1 MALLGKLLGLGR
13 NEHYDRGIQ
22 LFDQGLYEEAL
33 ECFAAVAHANHR
45 DPLSERLAL
54 FYSAEAHAN
63 LGTEAMRKGAW
74 ERAEEHFRKAIA
86 IHPHYPDL
94 YFSLAV
100 VLRHRLEYPAAL
112 EALNKALEINPR
124 FAKAHFH
131 RGIALYAMGEREL
144 GIRAMQRAVELE
156 PGFASDAYLRG
167 LQAHQQQNY
176 AAAIHAFEMVSST
189 EIDDIQYHFRLAD
202 DLYRRG
208 MFDEAVDEYRRA
220 LELNP
225 QYADIRNHLGLAL
238 AALQRYDE
246 ALDEFDRALAINPSF
261 VDAWLNRGNALKE
274 LGRIAEAQDAYRR
287 VLQLE
292 PDHVV
297 ALNHLTGTDQSRA
310 A

>member
-33 ECFAAVAHANHR
+33 ECFAAVAQAGNR

-74 ERAEEHFRKAIA
+74 RRAEDHFRKAIA

-94 YFSLAV
+94 YFNLAA
-100 VLRHRLEYPAAL
+100 VLRHLLNYPEAL

-131 RGIALYAMGEREL
+131 RGIVLYAMGEREV
-144 GIRAMQRAVELE
+144 GIRAMERAVELE
-156 PGFASDAYLRG
+156 PGFASDAYLQG
-167 LQAHQQQNY
+167 VQAHANQNY

-189 EIDDIQYHFRLAD
+189 EIDDIQYHYRLAD

-208 MFDEAVDEYRRA
+208 MFEEAVDEYRQA

-225 QYADIRNHLGLAL
+225 HYADIRNHLGLAL
-238 AALQRYDE
+238 AALNRYEE
-246 ALDEFDRALAINPSF
+246 ALDEFDRALQTNPRF
-261 VDAWLNRGNALKE
+261 VDAWLNRGNALRE
-274 LGRIAEAQDAYRR
+274 LGRIAEAEDAYRR

-292 PDHVV
+292 PDHLV
-297 ALNHLTGTDQSRA
+297 ALNNLAGADQSRA